1 MSARMQGSWAAIAI
15 AAVVLSACG
24 GSSKSSPSDD
34 DASGGGEQPP
44 PTVSVSEYLQG
55 IPDWEEFSPALPQVP
70 STRVGDP
77 ITSEETIDNVAIED
91 PETGAIIG
99 YRSEQYACTSTTF
112 TMADT
117 PEKIV
122 MFSPDRELLWPG
134 ALIQGKSHRDG
145 IGSLLPL
152 TISERTPIRVSI
164 PSLATAYNYTQV
176 DSPNLAEV
184 NQAIGSM
191 IYDATTS
198 DLVTPSTIQFVM
210 EDYSSEESFALK
222 ARMSGRY
229 LGFRASA
236 SASVDRAANERTVMV
251 YFFEK
256 MFEVVVEPPQSPDA
270 FFSEAFT
277 SEKLEEQ
284 VAMGRIG
291 PDNPPV
297 YLSNVVYGR
306 MMAFAFTSTAS
317 TSEIKAAMNAAYKGI
332 SGSFEANVTAEH
344 RKVLAEGRIAV
355 TSLGGESSA
364 TVAMIASGD
373 WREYFTEVAPLTS
386 AYPISYTFRNLGD
399 GSIAK
404 VSESTEYTIKE
415 CQLDSS
421 AFSGFVLESFE
432 DGLGE
437 WQAQM
442 PPVELAWGAPTT
454 PQSIFYGYL
463 QGRHTNRLQTGD
475 TFMYDVGYLLAPPHF
490 IGEKQDFYRGE
501 LTFWFK
507 PDEYIRSED
516 TGRYCYYPFPFM
528 PWYEV
533 CVDELVEQ
541 QMPLDEDY
549 LVFAYDDVT
558 TFDQVVLRGGTEPYA
573 VLTLTYNPAEV
584 DVPREWRKHTVA
596 LTNDLVSGACDPS
609 ISTQGCWLVEDRV
622 ATEEEIRFVLENVTD
637 MRLRASYPVHR
648 TLCAEELPPGA
659 DPASCE
665 EWVQVPF
672 GYVGGYFDEVK
683 LGAN

>member
-1 MSARMQGSWAAIAI
+1 MAVAMSTIVI
-15 AAVVLSACG
+15 SACG
-24 GSSKSSPSDD
+24 GSSSSGDT
-34 DASGGGEQPP
+34 SGGEEPP
-44 PTVSVSEYLQG
+44 PTVTVSEYLQG
-55 IPDWEEFSPALPQVP
+55 LPEWEEFSPVLADVP
-70 STRVGDP
+70 SSRVGDP
-77 ITSEETIDNVAIED
+77 VSSEETIDNVAIVD
-91 PETGAIIG
+91 PDTGGIIG
-99 YRSEQYACTSTTF
+99 YRSEQYTCTSTTF
-112 TMADT
+112 SMTDT

-134 ALIQGKSHRDG
+134 ALIQGRSHRDG

-152 TISERTPIRVSI
+152 TIRERTPIRVSI
-164 PSLATAYNYTQV
+164 PSLATAYNFHEV
-176 DSPNLAEV
+176 ASPNLAEV

-198 DLVTPSTIQFVM
+198 DLITPSTIQFVM
-210 EDYSSEESFALK
+210 EDYNSEESFALK
-222 ARMSGRY
+222 ASMSGRY

-236 SASVDRAANERTVMV
+236 SAAVDRTANERTVMV
-251 YFFEK
+251 YFYEK

-270 FFSEAFT
+270 FFSAEFT
-277 SEKLEEQ
+277 AERLSEQ

-291 PDNPPV
+291 PNNPPV

-332 SGSFEANVTAEH
+332 SGGFEANVTAEH
-344 RKVLAEGRIAV
+344 RKVLSEGRISV
-355 TSLGGESSA
+355 TSLGGEATA

-373 WREYFTEVAPLTS
+373 WRDYFTEVAPLTS

-415 CQLDSS
+415 CQLDST

-432 DGLGE
+432 SGLGE
-437 WQAQM
+437 WQGQT

-463 QGRHTNRLQTGD
+463 QGRHTNRLQAGD

-490 IGEKQDFYRGE
+490 VGDRQDFYRGE

-507 PDEYIRSED
+507 PDEFLRSED
-516 TGRYCYYPFPFM
+516 TGRYCWQQCILF
-528 PWYEV
+528 V
-533 CVDELVEQ
+533 CWTECRDNLVEAATL
-541 QMPLDEDY
+541 LDEDY
-549 LVFAYDDVT
+549 RVFAYDEVT

-573 VLTLTYNPAEV
+573 VLTLTYNPVEV
-584 DVPREWRKHTVA
+584 DVPREWRKHVIA
-596 LTNDLVSGACDPS
+596 LTNDLVSGSCDPGVS
-609 ISTQGCWLVEDRV
+609 IRGCWLIEDQV
-622 ATEEEIRFVLENVTD
+622 ATEEEIRYVLANVTD
-637 MRLRASYPVHR
+637 LRLRASYPVHR
-648 TLCAEELPPGA
+648 SLCAEEVA
-659 DPASCE
+659 DPADCE
-665 EWVQVPF
+665 EWVEVPF

-683 LGAN
+683 LGSN

>member
-1 MSARMQGSWAAIAI
+1 MSASQWGTWAAVLM
-15 AAVVLSACG
+15 AALAVSACG
-24 GSSKSSPSDD
+24 GDSKSSET
-34 DASGGGEQPP
+34 SGGDEEPVAEVTAG
-44 PTVSVSEYLQG
+44 EYLQALPG
-55 IPDWEEFSPALPQVP
+55 WEEFSPPLAEVP

-77 ITSEETIDNVAIED
+77 VTSEETIDNVAIVD
-91 PETGAIIG
+91 PDTGGIIG
-99 YRSEQYACTSTTF
+99 YRSEQYTCTSTTF
-112 TMADT
+112 TMTET

-145 IGSLLPL
+145 LGSLLPL
-152 TISERTPIRVSI
+152 TIRERTPIRVSI
-164 PSLATAYNYTQV
+164 PSLATAYNYYEV
-176 DSPNLAEV
+176 ASPNLAEV

-198 DLVTPSTIQFVM
+198 DLITPSTIQFVM
-210 EDYSSEESFALK
+210 EDYSSDESFALK
-222 ARMSGRY
+222 AKMSGRY
-229 LGFRASA
+229 MGFSGSA
-236 SASVDRAANERTVMV
+236 SASVDRSANERTVMV
-251 YFFEK
+251 YFYEK
-256 MFEVVVEPPQSPDA
+256 MFEVVVEPPQSPGA
-270 FFSEAFT
+270 FFSEDFT
-277 SEKLEEQ
+277 SEVLAEQ

-291 PDNPPV
+291 PSNPPV

-332 SGSFEANVTAEH
+332 SGGFEANVTAEH
-344 RKVLAEGRIAV
+344 RKVLSEGQISV
-355 TSLGGESSA
+355 TSLGGEAQA

-373 WREYFTEVAPLTS
+373 WREYFSDTAPLTS

-432 DGLGE
+432 DGLGD
-437 WQAQM
+437 WQGQT

-463 QGRHTNRLQTGD
+463 QAQHENRLQTGD

-490 IGEKQDFYRGE
+490 VGDKRDFYRGE

-507 PDEYIRSED
+507 PDEYLRSERA
-516 TGRYCYYPFPFM
+516 GQYCWEQCVLF
-528 PWYEV
+528 V
-533 CVDELVEQ
+533 CWTECRPDLVGETIELS
-541 QMPLDEDY
+541 EDY
-549 LVFAYDDVT
+549 SVFAYDDVT

-573 VLTLTYNPAEV
+573 VLTLTYNPVEV
-584 DVPREWRKHTVA
+584 DVPREWRKHAVA
-596 LTNDLVSGACDPS
+596 LTNDLVSGACDPA
-609 ISTQGCWLVEDRV
+609 ITLRGCWLNEDRV
-622 ATEEEIRFVLENVTD
+622 ATEEEILFVLGNVTD
-637 MRLRASYPVHR
+637 LRLRASYPVHR
-648 TLCAEELPPGA
+648 ALCADAAEAPP
-659 DPASCE
+659 DCTE
-665 EWVQVPF
+665 TLEVPF
-672 GYVGGYFDEVK
+672 GYVGGYFDEVR
-683 LGAN
+683 LGSN

>member
-1 MSARMQGSWAAIAI
+1 MSARMQGSWMAVAIV
-15 AAVVLSACG
+15 AVVLSACG

-44 PTVSVSEYLQG
+44 PTVSVSEYLQAL
-55 IPDWEEFSPALPQVP
+55 PDWEEFSPALEEVP

-77 ITSEETIDNVAIED
+77 VTSEETIDNVAIED
-91 PETGAIIG
+91 PDTGAIIG
-99 YRSEQYACTSTTF
+99 YRSEQYTCTSTTF
-112 TMADT
+112 TMTDT

-145 IGSLLPL
+145 LGSLLPL
-152 TISERTPIRVSI
+152 TIRERTPIRVSI
-164 PSLATAYNYTQV
+164 PSLATAYNYAQV

-198 DLVTPSTIQFVM
+198 DLVTPSTIQFLM
-210 EDYSSEESFALK
+210 EEFSSDESFALK
-222 ARMSGRY
+222 AKMSGRY
-229 LGFRASA
+229 MNFSGSA
-236 SASVDRAANERTVMV
+236 SASVDRSANERTVMV

-256 MFEVVVEPPQSPDA
+256 MFEVVVEPPQSPGA
-270 FFSEAFT
+270 FFSEDFT
-277 SEKLEEQ
+277 AEVLAEQ
-284 VAMGRIG
+284 VAMGRVG

-332 SGSFEANVTAEH
+332 SGGFEANVTAAH
-344 RKVLAEGRIAV
+344 KKVLSEGQISV
-355 TSLGGESSA
+355 TSLGGEAQA

-373 WREYFTEVAPLTS
+373 WRDYFSDVAPLTS

-432 DGLGE
+432 EGLGD
-437 WQAQM
+437 WQAQD
-442 PPVELAWGAPTT
+442 PPVALAWGAPTT

-463 QGRHTNRLQTGD
+463 QGRHTNRLQAGD
-475 TFMYDVGYLLAPPHF
+475 TFMYDVGYLLGPSHF
-490 IGEKQDFYRGE
+490 IGDKRDFYRGE

-507 PDEYIRSED
+507 PDEYLRSED
-516 TGRYCYYPFPFM
+516 TGRYCWVECDFFGLF
-528 PWYEV
+528 
-533 CVDELVEQ
+533 CSTRCRDDLVAGETL
-541 QMPLDEDY
+541 LDEDY

-573 VLTLTYNPAEV
+573 VLTLTYNPVEV

-609 ISTQGCWLVEDRV
+609 ISMQGCWLIEDRV
-622 ATEEEIRFVLENVTD
+622 ATEDEIRFVLDNVTD
-637 MRLRASYPVHR
+637 LRLRASYPVHR
-648 TLCAEELPPGA
+648 ILCEDEGETPPA
-659 DPASCE
+659 CTE
-665 EWVQVPF
+665 FIEVPF
-672 GYVGGYFDEVK
+672 GYVGGYFDEVR

>member
-1 MSARMQGSWAAIAI
+1 M
-15 AAVVLSACG
+15 SACG
-24 GSSKSSPSDD
+24 GSGGGTSGDP
-34 DASGGGEQPP
+34 SGGGEEPP
-44 PTVSVSEYLQG
+44 PTLSVSEYLQG
-55 IPDWEEFSPALPQVP
+55 LPDWEEFSPVLEEVP
-70 STRVGDP
+70 STRLGDP
-77 ITSEETIDNVAIED
+77 VSSAETIDNVAIVD
-91 PETGAIIG
+91 PDTGGIIG
-99 YRSEQYACTSTTF
+99 YRSEQYSCTSTTF
-112 TMADT
+112 TMTDT

-134 ALIQGKSHRDG
+134 ALIQGRSHRDG

-152 TISERTPIRVSI
+152 TIRERTPIRVSI
-164 PSLATAYNYTQV
+164 PSLATAYNFHEV
-176 DSPNLAEV
+176 ASPNLAEV

-198 DLVTPSTIQFVM
+198 DLITPSTIQFVM

-222 ARMSGRY
+222 ASMSGRY

-236 SASVDRAANERTVMV
+236 SAAVDRSANERTVMV
-251 YFFEK
+251 YFYEK

-270 FFSEAFT
+270 FFSEDFT
-277 SEKLEEQ
+277 AEKLAEQ
-284 VAMGRIG
+284 IAMGRIE

-306 MMAFAFTSTAS
+306 LMAFAFTSTAS

-332 SGSFEANVTAEH
+332 SGGFEANVTAEH
-344 RKVLAEGRIAV
+344 RKVLSEGRISV
-355 TSLGGESSA
+355 TSLGGEATA

-373 WREYFTEVAPLTS
+373 WRDYFTDVAPLTS

-404 VSESTEYTIKE
+404 VSESTEYSIKE
-415 CQLDSS
+415 CQLDST

-432 DGLGE
+432 SGMGE
-437 WQAQM
+437 WQAQS

-463 QGRHTNRLQTGD
+463 QGRHTNRLQAGD

-490 IGEKQDFYRGE
+490 TGDKQDFYRGE
-501 LTFWFK
+501 LSFWFK
-507 PDEYIRSED
+507 PDESLRSED
-516 TGRYCYYPFPFM
+516 TGRYCWTRCILF
-528 PWYEV
+528 V
-533 CVDELVEQ
+533 CWTECRDNLVEAATV
-541 QMPLDEDY
+541 LDEDY

-573 VLTLTYNPAEV
+573 VLTMTYNPVEV
-584 DVPREWRKHTVA
+584 DVPREWRRHAIA
-596 LTNDLVSGACDPS
+596 LTNDLVRGSCDPS
-609 ISTQGCWLVEDRV
+609 VSTRGCWLIEDQV
-622 ATEEEIRFVLENVTD
+622 ASEEEIRFVLENVTD
-637 MRLRASYPVHR
+637 LRLRASYPVHR
-648 TLCAEELPPGA
+648 TLCSEEPPEIE
-659 DPASCE
+659 PE
-665 EWVQVPF
+665 EWVCPEWVEVPF

-683 LGAN
+683 LGSN

>member
-1 MSARMQGSWAAIAI
+1 MRSNQLGRWM
-15 AAVVLSACG
+15 AVVFSTAMLAACG
-24 GSSKSSPSDD
+24 GSSNNNPPPSGDT
-34 DASGGGEQPP
+34 GEDPP

-55 IPDWEEFSPALPQVP
+55 LPDWPEYSPVAADVP
-70 STRVGDP
+70 SARVGDP
-77 ITSEETIDNVAIED
+77 VSSEETIDNVAIVD
-91 PETGAIIG
+91 PDTGGIIG
-99 YRSEQYACTSTTF
+99 YRSEEYSCTSTTF
-112 TMADT
+112 TMTDT

-152 TISERTPIRVSI
+152 TIQERTPIRVSI
-164 PSLATAYNYTQV
+164 PSLATAYNFHEV
-176 DSPNLAEV
+176 ASPNLAEV

-210 EDYSSEESFALK
+210 EDYNSEESFALK
-222 ARMSGRY
+222 ASMSGRY

-236 SASVDRAANERTVMV
+236 SASVDRSANERTVMV

-270 FFSEAFT
+270 FFSDAFT
-277 SEKLEEQ
+277 AEKLAEQ
-284 VAMGRIG
+284 VSMGRVG

-317 TSEIKAAMNAAYKGI
+317 ASEVKAAMNAAYKGI
-332 SGSFEANVTAEH
+332 GGGFEANVTAEH
-344 RKVLAEGRIAV
+344 LKVLSEGRISV
-355 TSLGGESSA
+355 TSLGGEAKA

-373 WREYFTEVAPLTS
+373 WREYFSEVAPLTS

-415 CQLDSS
+415 CQLDST

-432 DGLGE
+432 GGLGE
-437 WQAQM
+437 WQAQS
-442 PPVELAWGAPTT
+442 PPVELAWGEPTT

-463 QGRHTNRLQTGD
+463 QGRHTNRLQTGN

-490 IGEKQDFYRGE
+490 IGDKQDFYRGE

-507 PDEYIRSED
+507 PDEYLRSEN
-516 TGRYCYYPFPFM
+516 TGTYCYNPFPFW
-528 PWYEV
+528 PWYPPI
-533 CVDELVEQ
+533 CTPTLVENEMQ
-541 QMPLDEDY
+541 LDDEY

-573 VLTLTYNPAEV
+573 VLTLTYNPVEV
-584 DVPREWRKHTVA
+584 DVPREWRKHAIA
-596 LTNDLVSGACDPS
+596 LTNDLVSGSCDPS
-609 ISTQGCWLVEDRV
+609 VSTRGCWLIENQV

-637 MRLRASYPVHR
+637 LRLRASYPVHR
-648 TLCAEELPPGA
+648 TLCAEEPPEA
-659 DPASCE
+659 DPE
-665 EWVQVPF
+665 EWVCPEWVEVPF

-683 LGAN
+683 LGSN

>member
-1 MSARMQGSWAAIAI
+1 
-15 AAVVLSACG
+15 L
-24 GSSKSSPSDD
+24 
-34 DASGGGEQPP
+34 
-44 PTVSVSEYLQG
+44 SVSEYLQG
-55 IPDWEEFSPALPQVP
+55 LPDWEEFSPVLEEVP
-70 STRVGDP
+70 STRLGDP
-77 ITSEETIDNVAIED
+77 VSSAETIDNVAIVD
-91 PETGAIIG
+91 PDTGGIIG
-99 YRSEQYACTSTTF
+99 YRSEQYSCTSTTF
-112 TMADT
+112 TMTDT

-134 ALIQGKSHRDG
+134 ALIQGRSHRDG

-152 TISERTPIRVSI
+152 TIRERTPIRVSI
-164 PSLATAYNYTQV
+164 PSLATAYNFHEV
-176 DSPNLAEV
+176 ASPNLAEV

-198 DLVTPSTIQFVM
+198 DLITPSTIQFVM

-222 ARMSGRY
+222 ASMSGRY

-236 SASVDRAANERTVMV
+236 SAAVDRSANERTVMV
-251 YFFEK
+251 YFYEK

-270 FFSEAFT
+270 FFSEDFT
-277 SEKLEEQ
+277 AEKLAEQ
-284 VAMGRIG
+284 IAMGRIE

-306 MMAFAFTSTAS
+306 LMAFAFTSTAS

-332 SGSFEANVTAEH
+332 SGGFEANVTAEH
-344 RKVLAEGRIAV
+344 RKVLSEGRISV
-355 TSLGGESSA
+355 TSLGGEATA

-373 WREYFTEVAPLTS
+373 WRDYFTDVAPLTS

-404 VSESTEYTIKE
+404 VSESTEYSIKE
-415 CQLDSS
+415 CQLDST

-432 DGLGE
+432 SGMGE
-437 WQAQM
+437 WQAQS

-463 QGRHTNRLQTGD
+463 QGRHTNRLQAGD

-490 IGEKQDFYRGE
+490 TGDKQDFYRGE
-501 LTFWFK
+501 LSFWFK
-507 PDEYIRSED
+507 PDESLRSED
-516 TGRYCYYPFPFM
+516 TGRYCWTRCILF
-528 PWYEV
+528 V
-533 CVDELVEQ
+533 CWTECRDNLVEAATV
-541 QMPLDEDY
+541 LDEDY

-573 VLTLTYNPAEV
+573 VLTMTYNPVEV
-584 DVPREWRKHTVA
+584 DVPREWRRHAIA
-596 LTNDLVSGACDPS
+596 LTNDLVRGSCDPS
-609 ISTQGCWLVEDRV
+609 VSTRGCWLIEDQV
-622 ATEEEIRFVLENVTD
+622 ASEEEIRFVLENVTD
-637 MRLRASYPVHR
+637 LRLRASYPVHR
-648 TLCAEELPPGA
+648 TLCSEEPPEIE
-659 DPASCE
+659 PE
-665 EWVQVPF
+665 EWVCPEWVEVPF

-683 LGAN
+683 LGSN

>member
-1 MSARMQGSWAAIAI
+1 M
-15 AAVVLSACG
+15 SACG
-24 GSSKSSPSDD
+24 GSGGGTSGDP
-34 DASGGGEQPP
+34 SGGGEEPP
-44 PTVSVSEYLQG
+44 PTLSVSEYLQG
-55 IPDWEEFSPALPQVP
+55 LPDWEEFSPVLEEVP
-70 STRVGDP
+70 STRLGDP
-77 ITSEETIDNVAIED
+77 VSSAETIDNVAIVD
-91 PETGAIIG
+91 PDTGGIIG
-99 YRSEQYACTSTTF
+99 YRSEQYSCTSTTF
-112 TMADT
+112 TMTDT

-134 ALIQGKSHRDG
+134 ALIQGRSHRDG

-152 TISERTPIRVSI
+152 TIRERTPIRVSI
-164 PSLATAYNYTQV
+164 PSLATAYNFHEV
-176 DSPNLAEV
+176 ASPNLAEV

-198 DLVTPSTIQFVM
+198 DLITPSTIQFVM

-222 ARMSGRY
+222 ASMSGRY

-236 SASVDRAANERTVMV
+236 SAAVDRSANERTVMV
-251 YFFEK
+251 YFYEK

-270 FFSEAFT
+270 FFSEDFT
-277 SEKLEEQ
+277 AEKLAEQ
-284 VAMGRIG
+284 IAMGRIE

-306 MMAFAFTSTAS
+306 LMAFAFTSTAS

-332 SGSFEANVTAEH
+332 SGGFEANVTAEH
-344 RKVLAEGRIAV
+344 RKVLSEGRISV
-355 TSLGGESSA
+355 TSLGGEATA

-373 WREYFTEVAPLTS
+373 WRDYFTDVAPLTS

-404 VSESTEYTIKE
+404 VSESTEYSIKE
-415 CQLDSS
+415 CQLDST

-432 DGLGE
+432 NGLGE
-437 WQAQM
+437 WQAQS

-463 QGRHTNRLQTGD
+463 QGRHTNRLQAGD

-490 IGEKQDFYRGE
+490 TGDKQDFYRGE
-501 LTFWFK
+501 LSFWFK
-507 PDEYIRSED
+507 PDESLRSED
-516 TGRYCYYPFPFM
+516 TGRYCWTRCILF
-528 PWYEV
+528 V
-533 CVDELVEQ
+533 CWTECRDNLVEAATV
-541 QMPLDEDY
+541 LDEDY

-573 VLTLTYNPAEV
+573 VLTMTYNPVEV
-584 DVPREWRKHTVA
+584 DVPREWRRHAIA
-596 LTNDLVSGACDPS
+596 LTNDLVRGSCDPS
-609 ISTQGCWLVEDRV
+609 VSTRGCWLIEDQV
-622 ATEEEIRFVLENVTD
+622 ASEEEIRFVLENVTD
-637 MRLRASYPVHR
+637 LRLRASYPVHR
-648 TLCAEELPPGA
+648 TLCSEEPPEI
-659 DPASCE
+659 DPE
-665 EWVQVPF
+665 EWVCPEWVEVPF

-683 LGAN
+683 LGSN